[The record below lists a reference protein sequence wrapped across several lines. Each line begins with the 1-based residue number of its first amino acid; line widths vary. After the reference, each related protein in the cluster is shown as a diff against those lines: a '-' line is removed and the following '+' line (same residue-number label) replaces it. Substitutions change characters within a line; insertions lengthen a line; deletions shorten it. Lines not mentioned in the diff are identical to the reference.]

1 MRRWRPRLGWL
12 ALGACTALILWT
24 RIGDPFGDR
33 GLANVATGALVVA
46 AALGG
51 LVAFARRRELALA
64 VRLAGLA
71 AVALALVASFA
82 LVRVQGVS
90 AEMIPELRWRWRT
103 PERAVLA
110 VPSSGAGSALG
121 PARSS
126 DFPAFLGARRD
137 NAVPA
142 AALARDWSAHP
153 PRRLWGGPIGAGW
166 SAFAVAGG
174 VAFTLEQDERGQRA
188 SARSAADG
196 ALLWSTVFDA
206 PFAHVLGGDGPRS
219 TPAVELGPE
228 PGTGRV
234 FALSAWGTL
243 ACFDAAS
250 GVLLWSH
257 DLVGEHGSTRDEE
270 RERVQY
276 GRSGSPLLV
285 GELVIVPAGGAGA
298 EQAGLVA
305 FETDGGRER
314 WRSPPRQVSHSSPV
328 LATLAGQAQILIVN
342 EDSLSGHAPAD
353 GRLLWEF
360 PWPGSTSGDANVS
373 QAVPVPPGNVF
384 VSKGYGGG
392 GLLLALDA
400 GPGAGAGSDG
410 PAGLVPRELWH
421 APRLLRTKLTNVVLH
436 EGFVYGLDDGVLECV
451 ELASGAK
458 RWKEGRYGHGQIL
471 LAGDLLLVASEE
483 GEVSAL
489 APDPER
495 ANARLG
501 TFQGL
506 AGKCWAHLAL
516 ADGVLFLRN
525 AEECAAWELARA
537 R

>member
-1 MRRWRPRLGWL
+1 MRRRSRLGWF
-12 ALGACTALILWT
+12 ALVACAALILWV
-24 RIGDPFGDR
+24 RIGDPYGDR
-33 GLANVATGALVVA
+33 GMSNVVTGALVA
-46 AALGG
+46 AVALGG
-51 LVAFARRRELALA
+51 LVAFARRRELALGL
-64 VRLAGLA
+64 RLAGLGG
-71 AVALALVASFA
+71 VALGLVAFLA

-90 AEMIPELRWRWRT
+90 GEMIPELRWRWRT
-103 PERAVLA
+103 SARPAPAASL
-110 VPSSGAGSALG
+110 PPGARPTLG

-126 DFPAFLGARRD
+126 DFPGFLGPRRD

-142 AALARDWSAHP
+142 IALARDWRAHP

-196 ALLWSTVFDA
+196 ALLWSTLFDE
-206 PFAHVLGGDGPRS
+206 PFEHVLGGDGPRS
-219 TPAVELGPE
+219 TPAVELGAE

-250 GVLLWSH
+250 GVRLWSH
-257 DLVGEHGSTRDEE
+257 DLVAEHGSTRAEE
-270 RERVQY
+270 RARVQY
-276 GRSGSPLLV
+276 GRSGSPLIV
-285 GELVIVPAGGAGA
+285 GELVIVPAGGSGA
-298 EQAGLVA
+298 LQAGLVA

-353 GRLLWEF
+353 GRLLWEY
-360 PWPGSTSGDANVS
+360 PWPGSTSGDANAS
-373 QAVPVPPGNVF
+373 QAVPVPPENVF

-392 GLLLALDA
+392 GLLLALEPA
-400 GPGAGAGSDG
+400 PGAGGSDG
-410 PAGLVPRELWH
+410 PPSLVPRELWH

-436 EGFVYGLDDGVLECV
+436 EGFVYGLDDGMLECV
-451 ELASGAK
+451 ELASGAR

-471 LAGDLLLVASEE
+471 LAGDVLLVASEE

-495 ANARLG
+495 ANAVLG

-506 AGKCWAHLAL
+506 AGKSWAHLAL
-516 ADGVLFLRN
+516 AEGVLFLRN